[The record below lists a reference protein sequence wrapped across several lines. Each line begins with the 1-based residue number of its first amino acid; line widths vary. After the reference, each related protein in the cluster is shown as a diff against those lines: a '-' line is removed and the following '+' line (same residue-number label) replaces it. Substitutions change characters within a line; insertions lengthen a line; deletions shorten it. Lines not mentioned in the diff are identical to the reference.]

1 MIHWKPTRF
10 FESSILGSQSLPD
23 SMLGW
28 YLKSGIVWYGC
39 VWKRCIPWLW
49 ATLRG
54 KIMINHDWPLDL
66 GVTYCQINPCRV
78 SSNGTLQGTSLGCT
92 TLKLKLERVMPT
104 TWSIWGADTVSMW
117 VFGII
122 NSPVVRTVFSR
133 WIVVKVNLGGFQLVS
148 NLFANGGLSTEQS
161 HTVNSLDTICSC
173 ACFIDNHWGAK

>member
-1 MIHWKPTRF
+1 MCVKTVYTLT
-10 FESSILGSQSLPD
+10 LGNF
-23 SMLGW
+23 
-28 YLKSGIVWYGC
+28 
-39 VWKRCIPWLW
+39 KRENYDYPWLT
-49 ATLRG
+49 AGFRG
-54 KIMINHDWPLDL
+54 NLLSDKSMSGLFQWNFARDIPGM
-66 GVTYCQINPCRV
+66 YNPEIEARTC
-78 SSNGTLQGTSLGCT
+78 NANN
-92 TLKLKLERVMPT
+92 